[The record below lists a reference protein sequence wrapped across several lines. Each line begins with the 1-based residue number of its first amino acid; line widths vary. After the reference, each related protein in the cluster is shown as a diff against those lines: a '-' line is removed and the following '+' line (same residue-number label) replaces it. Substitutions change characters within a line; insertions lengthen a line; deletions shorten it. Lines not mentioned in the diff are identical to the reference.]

1 MDSASPRIE
10 LDQIRKTFGSVV
22 ALRDAKLAL
31 HASEIH
37 GLVGENGAGKSTLI
51 KVITGVHRPDSGQM
65 LMDGEQI
72 QFEGP
77 SDALRRGIAVIYQ
90 EPSLF
95 DDLSIAENVWIG
107 RQPLTSAHTVDYAAM
122 ERGSREIFTNLGID
136 LDPRR
141 AARGLSIADQQM
153 VEIAKAIS
161 QDAEILIMDEPTAA
175 LSGSEVERLFSAV
188 RGLRERGAAIL
199 FISHRFEEIQALCQ
213 RVTVMRDGA
222 FISSDPIGDVTIR
235 ELIRRMVGR
244 SIDEMFPKLDVEPG
258 EVVLE
263 VESLASGSVLRDVSF
278 TVRSGE
284 IVALAGLVGSGRSEI
299 VQSVFGTDRRT
310 AGTVRVNGVTLPP
323 NRPRAAIRAGIG
335 MVPEDRRQKG
345 LILAQSILENAVAV
359 VRRRLASLGFLKR
372 AAEQAEAEDWTTRLR
387 AKFGQLNDP
396 VATLSGGNQQKIVLA
411 KWLAT
416 NPAVLIVDE
425 PTRGIDVGTKAE
437 VHRLISELAS
447 EGMAVLMVSSELP
460 EVLGMADRVVVVREG
475 TIAGELD
482 RSEATQESIII
493 LATGSGAAQ

>member
-51 KVITGVHRPDSGQM
+51 KVITGVHRPDSGRM

-77 SDALRRGIAVIYQ
+77 SDALGRGIAVIYQ

-107 RQPLTSAHTVDYAAM
+107 RQPLTSARTVDYAAM
-122 ERGSREIFTNLGID
+122 ERRSREIFTTLGID
-136 LDPRR
+136 LDPHRT
-141 AARGLSIADQQM
+141 ARGLSIADQQM

-199 FISHRFEEIQALCQ
+199 FISHRFEEIQTLCQ

-263 VESLASGSVLRDVSF
+263 VEGLASGSVLRDVSF

-299 VQSVFGTDRRT
+299 VQSIFGTDRRT
-310 AGTVRVNGVTLPP
+310 AGTVRVNGVALPP
-323 NRPRAAIRAGIG
+323 NRPRAAIRSGIG

-416 NPAVLIVDE
+416 NPTVLIVDE

-482 RSEATQESIII
+482 RPEATQESIII